1 MHIAILHKCPLIS
14 ADSTKP
20 NIDDGLLPLKRAHP
34 MHIFHPTLTRK
45 HQSYNYDV
53 DCLTTHSVRSCCL
66 ELGMMAQNILFML
79 PNKIENN
86 HIPYIVT
93 NGRRITI

>member
-53 DCLTTHSVRSCCL
+53 DCLTTYKCWVLSLTGTNEQPIVSGL
-66 ELGMMAQNILFML
+66 AVWSLG
-79 PNKIENN
+79 
-86 HIPYIVT
+86 
-93 NGRRITI
+93 